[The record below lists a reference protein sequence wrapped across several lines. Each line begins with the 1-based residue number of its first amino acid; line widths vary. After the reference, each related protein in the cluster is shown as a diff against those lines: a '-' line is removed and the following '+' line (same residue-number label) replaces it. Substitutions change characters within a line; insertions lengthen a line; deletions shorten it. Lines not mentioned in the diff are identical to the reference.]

1 MTTKEEWKPVYHGWV
16 DDNKPV
22 WFVETADDVICEL
35 RDKDD
40 AQLIAS
46 APALYEALKE
56 ARVTLKVLQPNGSAV
71 IREIDEALAKVDGSF
86 QEQLLSKIAEQP
98 LVTEIP
104 LSALVEPEGFGDREF
119 FAEDEAKAEQVDK

>member
-1 MTTKEEWKPVYHGWV
+1 MTYTKGEWKVFIADH
-16 DDNKPV
+16 
-22 WFVETADDVICEL
+22 FVQVHTGKTTITLEKSEENIAN
-35 RDKDD
+35 

-56 ARVTLKVLQPNGSAV
+56 ARVTLKVLQPDGSAV

-104 LSALVEPEGFGDREF
+104 LSALVELEGFGDREF
-119 FAEDEAKAEQVDK
+119 FAEDEAEGK

>member
-1 MTTKEEWKPVYHGWV
+1 MTYTKGEWKVRRHGITYEVYTGNYEV
-16 DDNKPV
+16 ASGIYRSAN
-22 WFVETADDVICEL
+22 
-35 RDKDD
+35 

-56 ARVTLKVLQPNGSAV
+56 ARVTLKVLQPDGSAV

-86 QEQLLSKIAEQP
+86 QEQLLSKIEEQP

-104 LSALVEPEGFGDREF
+104 LSALVELEGFGDREF
-119 FAEDEAKAEQVDK
+119 FAEDEAEGK